1 MKKLRFEFST
11 ELLFEGDV
19 TEHCFTLRCTPFSDG
34 RQLVSEPK
42 YKILPCCGSIW
53 RSRDSFGNSL
63 ICGRIPEAHGSFSFN
78 VTGEA
83 EIINTDFIPG
93 SAAPVYGYFSPLTN
107 AGESISEFRKKL
119 LPKINT
125 VQNIPKKAEI
135 ISEQIYSYM
144 TYRKG
149 VTAVD
154 TTAEEAMK
162 LGEGVCQDYA
172 HIFLSL
178 CRSEGIRCRYVSGLA
193 CENGET
199 HAWVEINDGKKWY
212 GIDPANNRRINE
224 NYIKICH
231 GRDYADCPI
240 ERGIYI
246 GKYGSSQKIF
256 SSVSETASEI
266 I

>member
-11 ELLFEGDV
+11 ELLFEGNV
-19 TEHCFTLRCTPFSDG
+19 TEHCFTLRCVPFSDG

-42 YKILPCCGSIW
+42 CEILPHCGSIW
-53 RSRDSFGNSL
+53 RSRDSFGNPL
-63 ICGRIPEAHGSFSFN
+63 ICGRIPEAHSSFSFN

-83 EIINTDFIPG
+83 EIVNSDFISG
-93 SAAPVYGYFSPLTN
+93 NAHPVYGYFSPLTG
-107 AGESISEFRKKL
+107 AGESILEFRKKL
-119 LPKINT
+119 LPKIN
-125 VQNIPKKAEI
+125 VAENILQKAEV
-135 ISEQIYSYM
+135 ISEEIYSYM

-149 VTAVD
+149 VTKVNTA
-154 TTAEEAMK
+154 AEEAMEQ
-162 LGEGVCQDYA
+162 GEGVCQDYA

-178 CRSEGIRCRYVSGLA
+178 CRSVGIRCRYVSGLA

-199 HAWVEINDGKKWY
+199 HAWAEISDGGKWY

-231 GRDYADCPI
+231 GRDYSDCPI

-246 GKYGSSQKIF
+246 GNCGSSQKIF
-256 SSVSETASEI
+256 SFVSEI

>member
-11 ELLFEGDV
+11 ELLFEGNV
-19 TEHCFTLRCTPFSDG
+19 TEHCFTLRCVPFSDG

-42 YKILPCCGSIW
+42 CEILPHCGSIW
-53 RSRDSFGNSL
+53 RSRDSFGNPL

-83 EIINTDFIPG
+83 EIANSDFISGNAP
-93 SAAPVYGYFSPLTN
+93 PVYGYFSPLTG
-107 AGESISEFRKKL
+107 AGESILTFREKI
-119 LPKINT
+119 LPKINAAE
-125 VQNIPKKAEI
+125 NILQKAAI
-135 ISEQIYSYM
+135 VSDGIYAYM
-144 TYRKG
+144 TYRKD
-149 VTAVD
+149 VTGVD
-154 TTAEEAMK
+154 TAAETAMEK
-162 LGEGVCQDYA
+162 GEGVCQDYT

-178 CRSEGIRCRYVSGLA
+178 CRSVGIRCRYVSGLA

-199 HAWVEINDGKKWY
+199 HAWAEINDGEKWY

-231 GRDYADCPI
+231 GRDYSDCPI

-246 GKYGSSQKIF
+246 GNCGSSQKIF
-256 SSVSETASEI
+256 SLVSEI
-266 I
+266 V